1 MPREPVEVGVAEAAG
16 PSLALLTGIVVAL
29 VALLAVGGQLLH
41 PTASA
46 GAFGTADVQ
55 VSLAAAYL
63 GGLLA
68 FLSPCSVAVVP
79 GFFAYG
85 FEERGDLLRQTY
97 VFYLGLA
104 LVFVPLG
111 FGASLVGQLLQTY
124 QRELVLGAGALMI
137 LLGLVVALD
146 LDVTRGLGS
155 SAGGRA
161 RRAGSTRSRVFLL
174 GALFGLATSSCTAPI
189 LAGITVLSIGSGLS
203 PLASMVLF
211 LVFALGI
218 VTPVFGLAWA
228 EDRRGYLDRLRG
240 STWTLEVAGRSHRFH
255 SAKVASGLVLVA
267 LGVLFVATNGTRGL
281 LPYYDALGLTDAYET
296 ADAWVRTRLAGW
308 PGRVLTAAVLAGL
321 VWWWRSRR
329 EGPEG

>member
-1 MPREPVEVGVAEAAG
+1 MAVGPAGDALDEG
-16 PSLALLTGIVVAL
+16 PSLPLLTGIVVAL
-29 VALLAVGGQLLH
+29 VALLAIGGQALH

-46 GAFGTADVQ
+46 GAFGTAEVQ

-85 FEERGDLLRQTY
+85 FEERGDLLRRTY

-124 QRELVLGAGALMI
+124 QRELVLGAGGLLV
-137 LLGLVVALD
+137 LLGLVVAFD

-155 SAGGRA
+155 PAGGRA

-203 PLASMVLF
+203 PLASMILF

-218 VTPVFGLAWA
+218 VTPVFGLAWV

-240 STWTLEVAGRSHRFH
+240 STWTLEVAGRERRFH
-255 SAKVASGLVLVA
+255 SAKLASGLVLVA
-267 LGVLFVATNGTRGL
+267 LGVLFLATNGTRGL
-281 LPYYDALGLTDAYET
+281 LPYYDALGLTAAYET
-296 ADAWVRTRLAGW
+296 ADAWLRNRLAGW
-308 PGRVLTAAVLAGL
+308 PGRVLSAAALLAVGA
-321 VWWWRSRR
+321 WWWRSRS
-329 EGPEG
+329 GSPEA

>member
-1 MPREPVEVGVAEAAG
+1 MTVETVGETEAEGEG

-29 VALLAVGGQLLH
+29 VATLAVGGQILH
-41 PTASA
+41 PQGPGTFETAE
-46 GAFGTADVQ
+46 VQ

-63 GGLLA
+63 GGVLA

-85 FEERGDLLRQTY
+85 FESRGDLLRETY

-111 FGASLVGQLLQTY
+111 FGASLVSDLLSTY
-124 QRELVLGAGALMI
+124 QRELVLGAGGLLI
-137 LLGLVVALD
+137 LLGLAVAFEV
-146 LDVTRGLGS
+146 DVTGGLGA

-161 RRAGSTRSRVFLL
+161 QQAGSTRSRVFLL

-189 LAGITVLSIGSGLS
+189 LAGIATLSVGAGLS

-240 STWTLEVAGRSHRFH
+240 SAWTVSAAGRIYRFH

-281 LPYYDALGLTDAYET
+281 LPYYNALGLTALYES
-296 ADAWVRTRLAGW
+296 ADRWVRDTLAGW
-308 PGRVLTAAVLAGL
+308 PGQVLTAAALLAGAA
-321 VWWWRSRR
+321 WWWRRR
-329 EGPEG
+329 R